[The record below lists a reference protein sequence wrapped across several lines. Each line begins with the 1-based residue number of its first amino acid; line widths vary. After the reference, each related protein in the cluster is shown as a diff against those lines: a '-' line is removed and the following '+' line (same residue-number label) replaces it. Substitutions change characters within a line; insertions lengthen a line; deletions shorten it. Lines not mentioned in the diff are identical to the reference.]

1 MYDLCPSF
9 LAESPIPGNEKQQM
23 APLERL
29 GFFFFEEMR
38 VTEKVVLLEV

>member
-9 LAESPIPGNEKQQM
+9 LAESLTPGNDKNRWRI
-23 APLERL
+23 ERL
-29 GFFFFEEMR
+29 GFLFEEMR